1 MSITGLDAAK
11 AYASALGSGTTAA
24 AGVKESAGGG
34 ASFGDALKDV
44 MSMVGEAAERSEKAS
59 IAGASGQM
67 DIVSVIGEVSNAEM
81 VLDTVVAVR
90 DRVISAY
97 QEIMRMPI

>member
-11 AYASALGSGTTAA
+11 AYAAALGSGTTAA
-24 AGVKESAGGG
+24 PGVKESTGGP
-34 ASFGDALKDV
+34 SFGDALKDV
-44 MSMVGEAAERSEKAS
+44 MATVADAAERSEKAS

-67 DIVSVIGEVSNAEM
+67 DIVSVINEVSNAEM

-90 DRVISAY
+90 DRVIAAY